1 MESFWEEEIKKHQ
14 EFESVKNN
22 IDVSVC
28 IIGGGLTGLSTAY
41 YLSKKVSVAVV
52 EKDRICSH
60 TSGKTT
66 GKITSQHGL
75 FYEYLIN
82 SENKEF
88 AKKYLKANE
97 KAIDN
102 IENIIKESQ
111 GECDFERE
119 DAYVFTMQ
127 ETKVD

>member
-66 GKITSQHGL
+66 GKITS
-75 FYEYLIN
+75 
-82 SENKEF
+82 
-88 AKKYLKANE
+88 
-97 KAIDN
+97 
-102 IENIIKESQ
+102 
-111 GECDFERE
+111 
-119 DAYVFTMQ
+119 
-127 ETKVD
+127 